1 MNIIRQIAKK
11 GQSTFEKKLNNIF
24 FIKTMGL
31 IYEIEHPEVQKYEF
45 GELNKPFLY
54 HITSGQ
60 RNGTT
65 VIFHSKI
72 GNSYHQSTIS

>member
-1 MNIIRQIAKK
+1 
-11 GQSTFEKKLNNIF
+11 
-24 FIKTMGL
+24 MGL

-45 GELNKPFLY
+45 GELNKPFLV
-54 HITSGQ
+54 HTCTSITSGQ

-72 GNSYHQSTIS
+72 